1 MIEHLNLDFKI
12 NEKDLYL
19 WTTSDLFSTGSDFL
33 IIIYYLNRKKIFI
46 IIRRKLIKFTIAQY
60 NTSLQLLQS
69 LPKIQRGS
77 FDL

>member
-1 MIEHLNLDFKI
+1 VIEHLNLDFKI